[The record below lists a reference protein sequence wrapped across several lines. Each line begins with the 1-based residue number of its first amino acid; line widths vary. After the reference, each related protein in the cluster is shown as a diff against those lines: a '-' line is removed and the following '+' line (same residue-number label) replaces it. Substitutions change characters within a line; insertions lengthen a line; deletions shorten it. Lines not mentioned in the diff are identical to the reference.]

1 MASSLS
7 SFSSGSSLSQRR
19 RRTIRLRN
27 VESLFGQEVDTPVT
41 KTPVEN
47 SPSSDIHG
55 DIYKFVPSNLL
66 WDWFVFIN
74 KIHIYFPMFEKDRRE
89 TQGKGEENRKTWE
102 KKKNEEMG
110 LDQPPESKGRDE
122 CDRIGSCQ
130 WWSEPLHTKRTKK
143 EGLKKPETASL
154 FLLCFFSSTFL
165 YHYFFFNF
173 LQSKFYSLFKI
184 LKLIAYISNNTSP
197 VPRDS
202 LNFSDRFNKGITLQF
217 FESYEIVTCLVK
229 FTFSFGRSWEE
240 SAAHVTSC
248 LESIDMRCQ
257 ETEKQKKGSEAGTNP
272 YTNRIHNERMSLL
285 VQCQKRK
292 KKR

>member
-1 MASSLS
+1 MKKWDWTNRRNRKVETNAIESDPVSDEANLS
-7 SFSSGSSLSQRR
+7 TPNGQKKR
-19 RRTIRLRN
+19 
-27 VESLFGQEVDTPVT
+27 GQE
-41 KTPVEN
+41 
-47 SPSSDIHG
+47 
-55 DIYKFVPSNLL
+55 
-66 WDWFVFIN
+66 
-74 KIHIYFPMFEKDRRE
+74 
-89 TQGKGEENRKTWE
+89 
-102 KKKNEEMG
+102 
-110 LDQPPESKGRDE
+110 
-122 CDRIGSCQ
+122 
-130 WWSEPLHTKRTKK
+130 
-143 EGLKKPETASL
+143 KPETASL
-154 FLLCFFSSTFL
+154 FLFCFFSSTFL

-229 FTFSFGRSWEE
+229 FKFSFGRSWEE

-292 KKR
+292 KKEIEEEKKRKTASEREREKERREIEMSWTPSVSAGKKE